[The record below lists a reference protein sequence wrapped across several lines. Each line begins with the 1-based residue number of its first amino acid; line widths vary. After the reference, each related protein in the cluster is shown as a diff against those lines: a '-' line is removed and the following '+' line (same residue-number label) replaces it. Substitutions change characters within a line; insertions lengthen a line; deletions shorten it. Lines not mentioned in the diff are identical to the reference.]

1 MKINGSKGIISLP
14 SSSPGGN
21 LNRNA
26 NSSMNTFHKT
36 SSKGSAESK
45 DTINNSVGWAFF
57 LENKSASTAELW
69 KEPPQIEV
77 FPVKVL
83 SAKMDLKMMEN
94 DINVKAETLR
104 DKIEKRKDVERK
116 KKEDVH
122 DEARRQ
128 KQEQENDR
136 KKRHD

>member
-1 MKINGSKGIISLP
+1 MEDIKVGDTIEQEIYPSPATTLSMKINGSKGIIGLP

-77 FPVKVL
+77 FPV
-83 SAKMDLKMMEN
+83 
-94 DINVKAETLR
+94 
-104 DKIEKRKDVERK
+104 
-116 KKEDVH
+116 
-122 DEARRQ
+122 
-128 KQEQENDR
+128 
-136 KKRHD
+136 